1 MCVNAILHWKYS
13 VQVNFPAM
21 GEDAFRLLS
30 FNMKVQSEFPGKLWT
45 GQQLLGWLSLKGQLF
60 SIFQIFGINFLVNFL
75 EILEKL
81 VKIDPRELNPKSP
94 IFFFPPKNQQ
104 NH

>member
-1 MCVNAILHWKYS
+1 
-13 VQVNFPAM
+13 M

-45 GQQLLGWLSLKGQLF
+45 GQQLLGRLSLKGQLF

-75 EILEKL
+75 VILEKL
-81 VKIDPRELNPKSP
+81 VKIYPTELNPKSS
-94 IFFFPPKNQQ
+94 IFFPPQKTNKITSMKL
-104 NH
+104 